1 MLELYAFPL
10 SGNSRKAALTLE
22 EVGAE
27 YEYHSIDLMQG
38 GQKQPDYLAIN
49 PNGKVPTLRDD
60 DHLLWESS
68 AIMLYLAEKFPAAGL
83 IPADPMRRS
92 KLYQWLI
99 WQPGTYNPPIS
110 ALTGQLL
117 FTPIEQQ
124 DPELIERHRETVRK
138 NNQIIEN
145 ELGER
150 SFLLDDFSLAD
161 IVMLPHL
168 NAAVERK
175 VELSANMQAY
185 LKRLQSR
192 PSWKNHVSPTFD
204 PP

>member
-49 PNGKVPTLRDD
+49 PNGKVPTLRDG

-68 AIMLYLAEKFPAAGL
+68 AIMLYLAEKFPTAGL
-83 IPADPMRRS
+83 IPTDSVQRS

-110 ALTGQLL
+110 ALGQLL
-117 FTPIEQQ
+117 LTPNEQQ
-124 DPELIERHRETVRK
+124 NPNLIKQLHETIRK
-138 NNQIIEN
+138 NSEIIETQ
-145 ELGER
+145 LGEG
-150 SFLLDDFSLAD
+150 SFLLGDFSLAD

-185 LKRLQSR
+185 LERLQSR
-192 PSWKNHVSPTFD
+192 PSWKKVSSMTP
-204 PP
+204 

>member
-49 PNGKVPTLRDD
+49 PNGKVPTLRDG

-68 AIMLYLAEKFPAAGL
+68 AIMLYLAEKFPTAGL
-83 IPADPMRRS
+83 IPTDPVWRS

-110 ALTGQLL
+110 ALGQLL
-117 FTPIEQQ
+117 LTPNEQQ
-124 DPELIERHRETVRK
+124 NPNLIKQLHETIRK
-138 NNQIIEN
+138 NSEIIETQ
-145 ELGER
+145 LGEG
-150 SFLLDDFSLAD
+150 SFLLGDFSLAD

-185 LKRLQSR
+185 LERLQSR
-192 PSWKNHVSPTFD
+192 PSWKKVSSMTP
-204 PP
+204 

>member
-49 PNGKVPTLRDD
+49 PNGKVPTLRDG

-68 AIMLYLAEKFPAAGL
+68 AIMLYLAEKFPTAGL
-83 IPADPMRRS
+83 IPTDSVQRS

-110 ALTGQLL
+110 ALGQLL
-117 FTPIEQQ
+117 LAPNEQQ
-124 DPELIERHRETVRK
+124 NPNLIKQLHETIRK
-138 NNQIIEN
+138 NSEIIETQ
-145 ELGER
+145 LGEG
-150 SFLLDDFSLAD
+150 SFLLGDFSLAD

-175 VELSANMQAY
+175 VELSENMQAY
-185 LKRLQSR
+185 LERLQSR
-192 PSWKNHVSPTFD
+192 PSWKKVSSMTP
-204 PP
+204 

>member
-27 YEYHSIDLMQG
+27 YEYHPIDLMQA

-49 PNGKVPTLRDD
+49 PNGKVPTLRDG

-83 IPADPMRRS
+83 IPTDPERRS

-99 WQPGTYNPPIS
+99 WQPGTYNPPVS
-110 ALTGQLL
+110 ALGQLL
-117 FTPIEQQ
+117 LAPSEQQ
-124 DPELIERHRETVRK
+124 DPDLIKQLHETIRK
-138 NNQIIEN
+138 NSEIIGTQ
-145 ELGER
+145 LGEQ
-150 SFLLDDFSLAD
+150 SFLLGDFSLAD

-175 VELSANMQAY
+175 VELSANIQAY
-185 LKRLQSR
+185 LERLQSR
-192 PSWKNHVSPTFD
+192 PSWGKVSSMTP
-204 PP
+204 